1 MIGDGEGRGAVVSVV
16 SVMSEV
22 SAMSEVSVMSA
33 EGRREEGRRGI
44 LMGGRA

>member
-1 MIGDGEGRGAVVSVV
+1 MGVIGDGEGRGAVVSV
-16 SVMSEV
+16 MT
-22 SAMSEVSVMSA
+22 EVSVMSA